1 MGASIKNSGSGGRR
15 GRRGGKRHTA
25 MSEINVTPFVD
36 VMLVLLIIFMVTAPM
51 LTAGVPL
58 DLPSAKG
65 KELPTPSKEPLVVS
79 VDRAGMV
86 FLQNTDKPVAPDKL
100 IEQLKAIIKTRG
112 GSPDDAVFV
121 RGHKGVEYEKVVNIL
136 SILKSAGFGKV
147 SLVTSPEGAKG

>member
-1 MGASIKNSGSGGRR
+1 MGASIKMGGGGGGRR
-15 GRRGGKRHTA
+15 RRAKRHA
-25 MSEINVTPFVD
+25 PMSEINVTPFVD

-65 KELPTPSKEPLVVS
+65 KELPTPAKEPLVVS
-79 VDRAGMV
+79 VDKAGLV
-86 FLQNTDKPVAPDKL
+86 FLQNAEKPVAADKL
-100 IEQLKAIIKTRG
+100 VEQLKAIIKARG

-136 SILKSAGFGKV
+136 SILKAAGFAKV
-147 SLVTSPEGAKG
+147 SLVTSPDGAKG